1 MFKLHQIK
9 GVDKL
14 LFTNSHPIYKSK
26 NGEVF
31 SLEKD
36 LPIKILDK
44 VYELYVYKDI
54 IFYQENNLNN
64 LYIKCG
70 GKEKEIV
77 GEFSLKG
84 AFYSNDTY
92 IYIY

>member
-1 MFKLHQIK
+1 MVKLHQIEE
-9 GVDKL
+9 VDKL
-14 LFTNSHPIYKSK
+14 LFINSYPIYKLK

-44 VYELYVYKDI
+44 VYEFYVYKDI

-64 LYIKCG
+64 LYH
-70 GKEKEIV
+70 
-77 GEFSLKG
+77 
-84 AFYSNDTY
+84 
-92 IYIY
+92 

>member
-1 MFKLHQIK
+1 MFKLHQIEE
-9 GVDKL
+9 VDKL
-14 LFTNSHPIYKSK
+14 LFINSYPIYKLK

-64 LYIKCG
+64 LYIKDG
-70 GKEKEIV
+70 DKEKEIV

-84 AFYSNDTY
+84 AFYSNDIY